1 MQGIV
6 VPNAVIAPTEFFKR
20 TRRITFPFVSNKSFV
35 GLGASDTFSFL
46 QTGIVAGVSVRLVGS
61 VTTVHGTGTVATNA
75 RWPYDLVKKLRVSAN
90 GQSNLISCSG
100 WKLKARWPAA
110 SSIRMVVP
118 VMSAGI
124 KSGVNWMRP
133 KRRSRARAKARTRL
147 VFPRPGTPSSRAWPP
162 AIRLI
167 STPRMASC

>member
-1 MQGIV
+1 MASAQVASPTQTMQGIV

-100 WKLKARWPAA
+100 WK
-110 SSIRMVVP
+110 
-118 VMSAGI
+118 
-124 KSGVNWMRP
+124 
-133 KRRSRARAKARTRL
+133 
-147 VFPRPGTPSSRAWPP
+147 
-162 AIRLI
+162 
-167 STPRMASC
+167 